1 MILTWYV
8 YKYRV
13 IWFLAIVDDSY
24 LDRTQTGTSKMQQSV
39 YMRRLLDA
47 LIITHDTTNAR

>member
-1 MILTWYV
+1 MFSQQLSII
-8 YKYRV
+8 V
-13 IWFLAIVDDSY
+13 IWIES
-24 LDRTQTGTSKMQQSV
+24 QTGTSKMQQSV